1 MVRKECGDWINAQL
15 EPKCIGV
22 EPCKRPFI
30 WSTYSWRMQ
39 HLQGR
44 IDDWSNCNAERFLL
58 HHCSCIKVCSRWFHT
73 HRKQYCRKPSE
84 RCFLN
89 PFRKKSVDS

>member
-1 MVRKECGDWINAQL
+1 MVCKERGDWINAQL

-22 EPCKRPFI
+22 EPRKRPVI

-39 HLQGR
+39 HLQGS
-44 IDDWSNCNAERFLL
+44 IDDWSNCNTECFLL
-58 HHCSCIKVCSRWFHT
+58 HNCSCIKVYSARFHS

-84 RCFLN
+84 CCFPN
-89 PFRKKSVDS
+89 TFWKKSVDS